1 MALENTLVG
10 QKRFVIAWDEDP
22 DATTSGAWGTKPVS
36 PSTFLLPLDTCDVNL
51 RKDRR
56 NNKPYFGQ
64 FATKHGR
71 SYRGMPQG
79 NMAGAL
85 HGYKPANLSIS
96 IAEWLFNQALN
107 DPTATEINSFGI
119 EDVQGPDLTN
129 KQINGLRFNTFTL
142 QGSESSGRVEWSGD
156 VMGKSESQVDTTSY
170 SVPDDMEKLL
180 DFEFQ
185 DVTFELDLAGGTS
198 WTEWKIDSFNLTCN
212 NGLKPK
218 YLNSRTPTMLKR
230 TMRDRNFQVVIPK
243 HVDTWDDYA
252 RVLTSDAEPSARLTL
267 LGLHNGTLSNA
278 YTKVIIVFPRLQLVS
293 GPQDR
298 WAVEDYAM
306 QTLDFQC
313 LKPDTSTNEL
323 THTWS
328 TQA

>member
-10 QKRFVIAWDEDP
+10 QKRFVIAWDENP
-22 DATTSGAWGTKPVS
+22 DATTDGAWGTKPAS
-36 PSTFLLPLDTCDVNL
+36 PSTFLLPLDTFDVSL

-56 NNKPYFGQ
+56 NNKPYFGN
-64 FATKHGR
+64 FGIKHGR
-71 SYRGMPQG
+71 SYRGLPQG
-79 NMAGAL
+79 NIGGAL

-96 IAEWLFNQALN
+96 LAEWLFNQALG
-107 DPTATEINSFGI
+107 DPTLTEINSFGC

-129 KQINGLRFNTFTL
+129 KQINGLRFNTFTV
-142 QGSESSGRVEWSGD
+142 QGGESTGRVEWSGD
-156 VMGKSESQVDTTSY
+156 VMGKSEVQVDTTTY

-180 DFEFQ
+180 DFEFA
-185 DVTFELDLAGGTS
+185 DVTFEFDLAGGTS
-198 WTEWKIDSFNLTCN
+198 YTEWEIDSFNFSAN

-230 TMRDRNFQVVIPK
+230 TMRERNLQIVIPK

-252 RVLTSDAEPSARLTL
+252 RVLTSDAEPSARLTM
-267 LGLHNGTLSNA
+267 LGLHNGTLSDSYA
-278 YTKVIIVFPRLQLVS
+278 KVVMVFPRLQLVS

-298 WAVEDYAM
+298 WATEDYTM

-313 LKPDTSTNEL
+313 LKPDTSAQEVTV
-323 THTWS
+323 TWS